1 MNSKRDVAVTCSSR
15 STAVRT
21 GVASASRGR
30 VECDLRKIRYAKKQR
45 SNPEVEFFHV
55 RLDFD
60 EGANYE
66 FKLFAKVHNEVF
78 SFLIGA

>member
-1 MNSKRDVAVTCSSR
+1 MNSKRDVAVARSSR

-21 GVASASRGR
+21 GVTSASRGR
-30 VECDLRKIRYAKKQR
+30 VERDLCKICYAKKQR

-55 RLDFD
+55 RLGFD

-66 FKLFAKVHNEVF
+66 FKLFAKVHDEVF
-78 SFLIGA
+78 RF

>member
-1 MNSKRDVAVTCSSR
+1 LHRKRVVAVARRSR

-21 GVASASRGR
+21 GVTSASRGR

-55 RLDFD
+55 CLDFD

-78 SFLIGA
+78 

>member
-1 MNSKRDVAVTCSSR
+1 MNSKRNVAVARSSR

-30 VECDLRKIRYAKKQR
+30 VERDLCKIRYAKKQR

-55 RLDFD
+55 RLGFD
-60 EGANYE
+60 EGANYD
-66 FKLFAKVHNEVF
+66 FKLYATVHVEVF
-78 SFLIGA
+78 